1 MVKLPTTLQS
11 GVDPSSKPPRLMVH
25 LRCHGTI
32 LLCLIDTGAEINL
45 MRQKTAEDIILP
57 LQDLPRPTFV
67 NLAMDN
73 GSTAPIVLRHF
84 VATTM
89 TDPTTSH
96 SFTNIVLKLGPMKG
110 PYDPVLELRATGL
123 KILDHRLLG
132 SKPTWVAAINDTPSL
147 DYPCSSS
154 ETKIFA
160 EFNDLFPVDIPAVSD
175 EAEEAGLF
183 VTPLSLKK
191 CNWKTRGSATE
202 LS

>member
-1 MVKLPTTLQS
+1 
-11 GVDPSSKPPRLMVH
+11 
-25 LRCHGTI
+25 
-32 LLCLIDTGAEINL
+32 
-45 MRQKTAEDIILP
+45 
-57 LQDLPRPTFV
+57 
-67 NLAMDN
+67 MDN

-110 PYDPVLELRATGL
+110 PYDVILGTPFLAQFRLGVSIASRSLNCEATGL

-183 VTPLSLKK
+183 
-191 CNWKTRGSATE
+191 
-202 LS
+202 